1 MRWEKDL
8 PTTSTSAGSEHG
20 GGPIEPPAGGAIT
33 FFDGVTNRKHSVAL
47 RLSDATL
54 DIFEDGQGI
63 ASWPYGD
70 IRLAAG
76 STDVLRLSCMS
87 TLPLARLE
95 VRDEILKH
103 DIVGRCGQLKPQRR
117 TSANEIWRVVGWSFA
132 AIASIALVTLYG
144 VPFAAE
150 RLAPLIPQSFE
161 NRLGD
166 MADNQVRAVF
176 GGKEC
181 TSPAGVAAFQK
192 LVDNLRAAGGLN
204 TTVKAAVLDADIP
217 NAFAL
222 PGGKV
227 YLFDPLL
234 QRAETPDELA
244 GVLAHELGHVSHRD
258 HMRGMI
264 QNGGTSFLVGLLFGD
279 VTGAGAAVFATRSLL
294 DASYSR
300 DAETQA
306 DQFAIDVMH
315 KLGRSPKP
323 LGEFL
328 FRITGKSG
336 GRAIGILASH
346 PMTEDRREIT
356 RRADRPN
363 TGPELLTAEEWRA
376 LKAICRR

>member
-1 MRWEKDL
+1 
-8 PTTSTSAGSEHG
+8 
-20 GGPIEPPAGGAIT
+20 
-33 FFDGVTNRKHSVAL
+33 
-47 RLSDATL
+47 
-54 DIFEDGQGI
+54 
-63 ASWPYGD
+63 
-70 IRLAAG
+70 
-76 STDVLRLSCMS
+76 
-87 TLPLARLE
+87 LPLARLE
-95 VRDEILKH
+95 IRDELLKH
-103 DIVGRCGQLKPQRR
+103 DVLARCSHLKLSRR
-117 TSANEIWRVVGWSFA
+117 TAPREIWRVVGWSLA
-132 AIASIALVTLYG
+132 AIVSIALVTLYG
-144 VPFAAE
+144 VPLAAE
-150 RLAPLIPQSFE
+150 RLAPLIPESFE
-161 NRLGD
+161 DRLGD
-166 MADNQVRAVF
+166 VAENQVRVVV
-176 GGKEC
+176 GGREC

-192 LVDNLRAAGGLN
+192 LVDNLRAAGGLKRN
-204 TTVKAAVLDADIP
+204 VKAAVLDTDVA

-234 QRAETPDELA
+234 QKAETPDELA

-279 VTGAGAAVFATRSLL
+279 VTGAGAAVFATRALL

-336 GRAIGILASH
+336 GRVTGILASH
-346 PMTEDRREIT
+346 PMTEDRREMT

-363 TGPELLTAEEWRA
+363 TGPELLTADEWRA
-376 LKAICRR
+376 LKAVCRR

>member
-1 MRWEKDL
+1 V
-8 PTTSTSAGSEHG
+8 
-20 GGPIEPPAGGAIT
+20 PPASGAVT
-33 FFDGVTNRKHSVAL
+33 FFDGVTNRKHTVTL
-47 RLSDATL
+47 RLGGPTL

-63 ASWPYGD
+63 ASWPYAD

-76 STDVLRLSCMS
+76 GMDVLRLSCTS

-95 VRDEILKH
+95 VRDEILKQ
-103 DIVGRCGQLKPQRR
+103 DIIGRCGQLKPQRR

-204 TTVKAAVLDADIP
+204 TTVKAAVLGADIP

-306 DQFAIDVMH
+306 DQFAIDVMY

-346 PMTEDRREIT
+346 PMTEDRREMT
-356 RRADRPN
+356 RRADRPI